1 MELSQSLNSRHIA
14 VRGDILEAL
23 LSNKALWVPAAAWCA
38 AQVLKVIIGSIKEK
52 RLKWSYLTTMG
63 GMPSSH
69 ATLVCALAMTI
80 AIVYGVGS
88 PLFAIA
94 AIFALVV
101 MYDAAGVR
109 QTVSTQS
116 TMLNR
121 ILEELFKG
129 NPDFQQRL
137 RELIGHTKFEVA
149 AGALL
154 GIVFAFLVVWD
165 W

>member
-1 MELSQSLNSRHIA
+1 MESI
-14 VRGDILEAL
+14 
-23 LSNKALWVPAAAWCA
+23 LSNKALWVPAAAWCV
-38 AQVLKVIIGSIKEK
+38 AQVMKVIIESIKD
-52 RLKWSYLTTMG
+52 RHLNFSYLITMG

-69 ATLVCALAMTI
+69 AALVCALATTI
-80 AIVYGVGS
+80 AIVYGVS
-88 PLFAIA
+88 SAVFAISA
-94 AIFALVV
+94 FFALVV

-121 ILEELFKG
+121 IVDELFKR
-129 NPDFQQRL
+129 NPEFQQRV

-149 AGALL
+149 AGAIL
-154 GIVFAFLVVWD
+154 GIVFAFLLAWD

>member
-1 MELSQSLNSRHIA
+1 MEA
-14 VRGDILEAL
+14 VLA
-23 LSNKALWVPAAAWCA
+23 NKALWVPAVAWA
-38 AQVLKVIIGSIKEK
+38 LAQILKVVVESIKAR
-52 RLKWSYLTTMG
+52 RLSFSYLTTMG

-69 ATLVCALAMTI
+69 AAVVCALATTVG
-80 AIVYGVGS
+80 IVYGVGS
-88 PLFAIA
+88 AVFAISVFF
-94 AIFALVV
+94 AIVV

-121 ILEELFKG
+121 ILEELFKN
-129 NPDFQQRL
+129 NPEFQQRL

-149 AGALL
+149 AGAML
-154 GIVFAFLVVWD
+154 GIVLAFLLAWP

>member
-1 MELSQSLNSRHIA
+1 MESI
-14 VRGDILEAL
+14 
-23 LSNKALWVPAAAWCA
+23 LSNKALWVPAAAWCV
-38 AQVLKVIIGSIKEK
+38 AQVMKVIIESIKD
-52 RLKWSYLTTMG
+52 RHLNFSYLITMG

-69 ATLVCALAMTI
+69 AALVCALATTI
-80 AIVYGVGS
+80 AVVYGVS
-88 PLFAIA
+88 SAF
-94 AIFALVV
+94 FALVV

-121 ILEELFKG
+121 IVDELFKR
-129 NPDFQQRL
+129 NPEFQQRV

-149 AGALL
+149 AGAIL
-154 GIVFAFLVVWD
+154 GIVFAFLLAWD

>member
-1 MELSQSLNSRHIA
+1 
-14 VRGDILEAL
+14 LESI
-23 LSNKALWVPAAAWCA
+23 LSNKALWIPAAAWCV
-38 AQVLKVIIGSIKEK
+38 AQVMKVIIESIKD
-52 RLKWSYLTTMG
+52 RHLNFSYLITMG

-69 ATLVCALAMTI
+69 AALVCALATTVSV
-80 AIVYGVGS
+80 VYGVGS
-88 PLFAIA
+88 ALFAISA
-94 AIFALVV
+94 FFALVV

-121 ILEELFKG
+121 IVDELFKG
-129 NPDFQQRL
+129 NPEFQQRV

-149 AGALL
+149 AGAIL
-154 GIVFAFLVVWD
+154 GIVFAFLLAWD

>member
-1 MELSQSLNSRHIA
+1 M
-14 VRGDILEAL
+14 
-23 LSNKALWVPAAAWCA
+23 
-38 AQVLKVIIGSIKEK
+38 AQVLKVIVASVRDK
-52 RLKWSYLTTMG
+52 RLNLSYLTTMG

-69 ATLVCALAMTI
+69 ATLVCALATTV
-80 AIVYGVGS
+80 AIVYGVNS
-88 PLFAIA
+88 VVFAIA
-94 AIFALVV
+94 AFLALIV

-116 TMLNR
+116 TILNR

-149 AGALL
+149 AGAGL
-154 GIVFAFLVVWD
+154 GVLVALVLTLPR
-165 W
+165 

>member
-1 MELSQSLNSRHIA
+1 
-14 VRGDILEAL
+14 LEAIL
-23 LSNKALWVPAAAWCA
+23 TNKALWVPAAAWCI
-38 AQVLKVIIGSIKEK
+38 AQILKVIVESIKV
-52 RLKWSYLTTMG
+52 RHLSFSYLTTMG

-69 ATLVCALAMTI
+69 AALVCALATTV

-88 PLFAIA
+88 GIFAIA
-94 AIFALVV
+94 AFFAIVV

-121 ILEELFKG
+121 IVEELFKG
-129 NPDFQQRL
+129 NPEWQQRL
-137 RELIGHTKFEVA
+137 KELIGHTKFEVA
-149 AGALL
+149 AGAIL
-154 GIVFAFLVVWD
+154 GIVFAFLLAWP

>member
-1 MELSQSLNSRHIA
+1 
-14 VRGDILEAL
+14 LEAIL
-23 LSNKALWVPAAAWCA
+23 TNKALWVPAAAWCI
-38 AQVLKVIIGSIKEK
+38 AQILKVIVESIKV
-52 RLKWSYLTTMG
+52 RHLSFSYLITMG

-69 ATLVCALAMTI
+69 AALVCALATTV

-88 PLFAIA
+88 GIFAIA
-94 AIFALVV
+94 AFFAIVV

-121 ILEELFKG
+121 IVEELFKG
-129 NPDFQQRL
+129 NPEWQQRL
-137 RELIGHTKFEVA
+137 KELIGHTKFEVA
-149 AGALL
+149 AGAIL
-154 GIVFAFLVVWD
+154 GIVFAFLLAWP

>member
-1 MELSQSLNSRHIA
+1 MESI
-14 VRGDILEAL
+14 
-23 LSNKALWVPAAAWCA
+23 LSNKALWIPAAAWCV
-38 AQVLKVIIGSIKEK
+38 AQVMKVIIESIKD
-52 RLKWSYLTTMG
+52 RHLNFSYLITMG

-69 ATLVCALAMTI
+69 AALVCALATTV
-80 AIVYGVGS
+80 AVVYGVGS
-88 PLFAIA
+88 ALFAISA
-94 AIFALVV
+94 FFALVV

-121 ILEELFKG
+121 IVDELFKG
-129 NPDFQQRL
+129 NPEFQQRV

-149 AGALL
+149 AGAIL
-154 GIVFAFLVVWD
+154 GIVFAFLLAWD

>member
-1 MELSQSLNSRHIA
+1 MESI
-14 VRGDILEAL
+14 
-23 LSNKALWVPAAAWCA
+23 LSNKALWVPAAAWCV
-38 AQVLKVIIGSIKEK
+38 AQVMKVIIESIKD
-52 RLKWSYLTTMG
+52 RHLNFSYLITMG

-69 ATLVCALAMTI
+69 AALVCALATTV
-80 AIVYGVGS
+80 AVVYGVS
-88 PLFAIA
+88 SALFAISA
-94 AIFALVV
+94 FFALVV

-121 ILEELFKG
+121 IVGELFKG
-129 NPDFQQRL
+129 NPEFQQRV

-149 AGALL
+149 AGAIL
-154 GIVFAFLVVWD
+154 GIVFAFLLAWD

>member
-1 MELSQSLNSRHIA
+1 MT
-14 VRGDILEAL
+14 
-23 LSNKALWVPAAAWCA
+23 NKALWVPATAWCI
-38 AQVLKVIIGSIKEK
+38 AQILKVIIESIKVK
-52 RLKWSYLTTMG
+52 RLSFSYILTMG

-69 ATLVCALAMTI
+69 AALVCALATTV

-88 PLFAIA
+88 AVFAISA
-94 AIFALVV
+94 FFAIVV

-121 ILEELFKG
+121 IVEELFKG
-129 NPDFQQRL
+129 NPEWQQRL
-137 RELIGHTKFEVA
+137 KELIGHTKFEVA

-154 GIVFAFLVVWD
+154 GIVFAFLLAWP